1 VNSELIALAEKRGEL
16 KARIAMQRD
25 ALAQNIWPV
34 EALLDAGD
42 RAVDGVHWLKR
53 HPGVVGAA
61 VLALVVARPRR
72 TFRMIRP
79 VWRLGRRGFVYWQT
93 FQRIRRKLKGTG

>member
-1 VNSELIALAEKRGEL
+1 MNSDLIALAEKRGEL

-34 EALLDAGD
+34 EDALGLAD
-42 RAVDGVHWLKR
+42 RAVDGVHWLQR
-53 HPGVVGAA
+53 HPGVVGGA

-72 TFRMIRP
+72 A
-79 VWRLGRRGFVYWQT
+79 WRLARRGFAAWRT
-93 FQRIRRKLKGTG
+93 FHNLRSRLQKLI